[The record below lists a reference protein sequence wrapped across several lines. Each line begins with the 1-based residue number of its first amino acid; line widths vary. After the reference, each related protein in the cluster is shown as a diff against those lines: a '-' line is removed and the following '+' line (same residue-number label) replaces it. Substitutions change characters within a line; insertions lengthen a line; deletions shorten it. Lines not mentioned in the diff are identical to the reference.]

1 MATSDYGAT
10 YTFNGSSLGAAR
22 VIGYPEVSTEAIE
35 TTTHASAGVREYIPS
50 GLLQVGEF
58 TIELMDAS
66 SVVSTIDTAIDSKTI
81 ANSVIANG
89 VETMTFSSFIL
100 SYKVEDADATGPDA
114 DRLTV
119 VVRPTGAITLT

>member
-1 MATSDYGAT
+1 
-10 YTFNGSSLGAAR
+10 
-22 VIGYPEVSTEAIE
+22 
-35 TTTHASAGVREYIPS
+35 
-50 GLLQVGEF
+50 LQVGEF

-66 SVVSTIDTAIDSKTI
+66 SVVSTIDTAIDNKTI
-81 ANSVIANG
+81 ANSVLANG

-114 DRLTV
+114 DRVTV